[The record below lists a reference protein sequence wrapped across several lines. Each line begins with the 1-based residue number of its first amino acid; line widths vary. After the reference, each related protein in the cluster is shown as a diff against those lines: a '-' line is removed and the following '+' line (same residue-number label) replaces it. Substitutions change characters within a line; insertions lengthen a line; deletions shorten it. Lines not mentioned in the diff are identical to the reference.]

1 MIKFSK
7 DKVLLLHRLIA
18 EETGGSIGLR
28 DEALLDSAL
37 ENAFAGFGG
46 QEFYPTKEEKGARL
60 GYTLIS
66 NHAFVDGNK
75 RIGMYVMLTFL
86 EVNGIHM
93 ECTNEEVVE
102 VGLSVASGTMDYDAG
117 FTLSTYTHATEG
129 MKRSAA
135 DTIGSVISQTM

>member
-7 DKVLLLHRLIA
+7 EKVLLLHKLIA

-28 DEALLDSAL
+28 DEGLLESAL
-37 ENAFAGFGG
+37 EAAFSTFGG
-46 QEFYPTKEEKGARL
+46 VELYPTKEEKGARL
-60 GYTLIS
+60 GYNLIS

-93 ECTNEEVVE
+93 DCTNADVAE
-102 VGLSVASGTMDYDAG
+102 VGLAVAAGEMGYDR
-117 FTLSTYTHATEG
+117 LLEWVREH
-129 MKRSAA
+129 R
-135 DTIGSVISQTM
+135 V

>member
-7 DKVLLLHRLIA
+7 EKVLLLHKLIA
-18 EETGGSIGLR
+18 EETGGSIGVR
-28 DEALLDSAL
+28 DEALLESAL
-37 ENAFAGFGG
+37 ESAFAGFFGN
-46 QEFYPTKEEKGARL
+46 EFYPTKEEKGARL

-93 ECTNEEVVE
+93 DCTNEEVVT
-102 VGLSVASGTMDYDAG
+102 VGLRVAD
-117 FTLSTYTHATEG
+117 
-129 MKRSAA
+129 
-135 DTIGSVISQTM
+135 GSMSYENLLEWVRNHTAI